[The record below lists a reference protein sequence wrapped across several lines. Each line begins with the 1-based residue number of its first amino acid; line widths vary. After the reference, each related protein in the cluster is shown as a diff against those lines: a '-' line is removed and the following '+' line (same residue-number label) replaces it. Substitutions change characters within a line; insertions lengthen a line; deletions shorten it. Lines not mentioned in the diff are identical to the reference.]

1 MKEEK
6 QVASKTKLTLQLQKI
21 GGLWTNIEQFEE
33 FRENGPECVY
43 REALI
48 TQIQFRKVVLGC
60 GTIPKNLFCQSKQGK
75 PFTIS
80 KLENN
85 LKEILMLSMEET
97 EVVEKRLT

>member
-6 QVASKTKLTLQLQKI
+6 QVASKTKLTLQLQKN

-43 REALI
+43 RDTLI

-60 GTIPKNLFCQSKQGK
+60 GTIPKNLFFS
-75 PFTIS
+75 I
-80 KLENN
+80 
-85 LKEILMLSMEET
+85 
-97 EVVEKRLT
+97 